1 MIVGPVRPVGSSRRT
16 WTLLPSAALPQISKL
31 LRRFV
36 KAFSF
41 KAFHILDRVGIHILP
56 KHYYSPVADYAWLR
70 SNRALWQGPA
80 SLAGVRWELGE
91 QLAWLQE
98 VTAPFHAEVAN
109 PEFYSRLVRSG
120 MGPGFGPIE
129 AQVLYCFIRSFGPA
143 RVVEVGGGVSS
154 AVMALAA
161 AANVRDGKPGTEI
174 TSIEPFPSAK
184 LIDLPGVRV
193 IPDLCQAVSRDVF
206 DEIQAGDLL
215 FIDSS
220 HSVKTGSE
228 VHRLYLEVIPALPE
242 HVFVHVHDIY
252 LPYLYARDVLENYFD
267 PQETALVL
275 ALLTNNDRLAVLCCL
290 SALHH
295 MRSDE
300 LGTLL
305 SDYRAQTN
313 DAGLRGGGEPHGHFP
328 SSLWLTSRSAA
339 VGG

>member
-1 MIVGPVRPVGSSRRT
+1 VTSERRMIVGPVLAEAPRRAG
-16 WTLLPSAALPQISKL
+16 TLLRTAAWPQRSKS

-36 KAFSF
+36 KALSF
-41 KAFHILDRVGIHILP
+41 KAFHLLDRVGVHILP

-70 SNRALWQGPA
+70 KNGALWREPA
-80 SLAGVRWELGE
+80 SLTGVRWELGE
-91 QLAWLQE
+91 QLAWLEE
-98 VTAPFHAEVAN
+98 VTAPFYAEVAN
-109 PEFYSRLVRSG
+109 TEFYSRLVRSG
-120 MGPGFGPIE
+120 IGPGFGPIE
-129 AQVLYCFIRSFGPA
+129 AQVLYCFIRRFRPA
-143 RVVEVGGGVSS
+143 RVIEVGGGVSS

-174 TSIEPFPSAK
+174 TTIEPSPSAK

-206 DEIQAGDLL
+206 DEMRTGDLL

-242 HVFVHVHDIY
+242 RVVVHVHDVY
-252 LPYLYARDVLENYFD
+252 LPYLYARDVLMNYFD

-275 ALLTNNDRLAVLCCL
+275 ALLTHNDRLAVLCCL

-305 SDYRAQTN
+305 PDYRAQTN
-313 DAGLRGGGEPHGHFP
+313 DAGLQGGDGPYRHFP
-328 SSLWLTSRSAA
+328 SSLWLTSC
-339 VGG
+339 